1 MTRGEARRAA
11 EAAREQCDI
20 PPEGRLY
27 AVDKRHI
34 ELAGSDPAQPAP
46 VKDVLVW
53 LARFRIRNGWT
64 ELAVDDASGQI
75 VRVRRS
81 R

>member
-1 MTRGEARRAA
+1 VTRGEARRAA

-34 ELAGSDPAQPAP
+34 ELAGDDPSQPAP

-53 LARFRIRNGWT
+53 LARFRIRHGWT